1 MRSAPT
7 WTNDTKSINSFA
19 VQGSTLVQETFVHVR
34 WGWIGYMAFEIVL
47 AAIFLC
53 LTVLYTRKLD
63 VRVLKSSPL
72 ATLLALNDET
82 RSTVG
87 GITTSK
93 RVRNNAKSVKVNLV
107 GTGVSVSELTAS
119 PVVGTPTEYSGR
131 LPFRDKR

>member
-7 WTNDTKSINSFA
+7 WTNDTRSINSFA

-119 PVVGTPTEYSGR
+119 PVVGTPTEYSSR
-131 LPFRDKR
+131 LPFRDKH